1 LQDRHLAQITQLQ
14 KSNALKNSSSFID
27 PTFACF
33 QTVQSASAR
42 EYRAQCEDRLKT
54 TQYGTPVYNGGAGWD
69 YSGVTYGS
77 EVVNRCT
84 GETAIGVVTGFGNG
98 GTSIGLTAMRRTN
111 SFLNVRTSALWKD
124 KAVDVAAAVTAGI
137 DLGRADI
144 FLGGGYNYSFATNS
158 TANSYPFF
166 TTGVDFR
173 LTPQID
179 LNGSFRIPVGGGSG
193 NNTNYLVGASWNF

>member
-1 LQDRHLAQITQLQ
+1 MFPNKR
-14 KSNALKNSSSFID
+14 K
-27 PTFACF
+27 
-33 QTVQSASAR
+33 SASAR
-42 EYRAQCEDRLKT
+42 EYREKCEDRLKT
-54 TQYGTPVYNGGAGWD
+54 IQYGTPRYDGDGDLD
-69 YSGVTYGS
+69 YSGVTYRS
-77 EVVNRCT
+77 EVVNQCT

-111 SFLNVRTSALWKD
+111 SFLNIRTSALWKD
-124 KAVDVAAAVTAGI
+124 KAVDVAAAVTADI

-158 TANSYPFF
+158 TANSYPFI

-179 LNGSFRIPVGGGSG
+179 LNGSVRIPVGGGSG
-193 NNTNYLVGASWNF
+193 NHLNYLVGASWNF